1 MTLFQETDDS
11 EPSSSDAAERAEEI
25 AEGTPLSAGDPITAA
40 AAFSVVYSWYNF
52 YVKGDEAAGI
62 FVGLW
67 APTLLG
73 AASYLQQ
80 KEIYTKLEEG
90 LFFGR

>member
-1 MTLFQETDDS
+1 MSLFQDTDD
-11 EPSSSDAAERAEEI
+11 ETELSSDELGEEMEN
-25 AEGTPLSAGDPITAA
+25 APMSMGDPITAA
-40 AAFSVVYSWYNF
+40 AAMSVLYSWYNF
-52 YVKGDEAAGI
+52 YVKGDEATGI

-80 KEIYTKLEEG
+80 KELYSKFEEG
-90 LFFGR
+90 ISFGR

>member
-1 MTLFQETDDS
+1 MSLFNNTENESTV
-11 EPSSSDAAERAEEI
+11 SSGEQAAELEDAPI
-25 AEGTPLSAGDPITAA
+25 STGDPITAA
-40 AAFSVVYSWYNF
+40 AALSVVYSWYHF
-52 YVKGDEAAGI
+52 YVKGNEATGI

-80 KEIYTKLEEG
+80 KELYSKFEEG
-90 LFFGR
+90 ISFNR

>member
-1 MTLFQETDDS
+1 MSLFQDTEDETELSTDELAEDL
-11 EPSSSDAAERAEEI
+11 EDA
-25 AEGTPLSAGDPITAA
+25 PMSMGDPITAA
-40 AAFSVVYSWYNF
+40 AVLSVLYSWYHF
-52 YVKGDEAAGI
+52 YVKGDEATGI

-80 KEIYTKLEEG
+80 KELYAKFEEG
-90 LFFGR
+90 FSFGR

>member
-1 MTLFQETDDS
+1 MTLFQNTDDD
-11 EPSSSDAAERAEEI
+11 ETELSSGALEDA
-25 AEGTPLSAGDPITAA
+25 PMSMGDPITAA
-40 AAFSVVYSWYNF
+40 ATMSVIYSWYNF
-52 YVKGDEAAGI
+52 YVKGDKETGI

-80 KEIYTKLEEG
+80 KEMYSKLKEG
-90 LFFGR
+90 FSFGR